1 MRYQIL
7 FLFSFILL
15 LTGCKQIEV
24 VPNKNRNLISEN
36 EHLTLGNPSNAT
48 TDINHYNNYLLEKPQ
63 YVLSYSRDNSIPNW
77 VSWHVSSTWLGSA
90 PRQDDF
96 RTDESL
102 PDDWYKVSPGSYT
115 NSGFDRGHNCPSAD
129 RTKSIEDNS
138 ATFLM
143 TNMMP
148 QAPDNNR
155 NTWANLEEYTRSLV
169 EQGQEVYVIMGNY
182 GSGGTGSNGSA
193 RTIEDGRIKVP
204 KQIWKVLVILPEGDD
219 DLNRITANTRVIAI
233 DTPNS
238 NGVNSDWSLYRTTVD
253 AIEKATGYDLLSSLP
268 EDIQQILEANVDK
281 GPTQ

>member
-1 MRYQIL
+1 MRHQSL
-7 FLFSFILL
+7 FIVIFVLL
-15 LTGCKQIEV
+15 LTGCKQTEV
-24 VPNKNRNLISEN
+24 VPNKRQGLISEN

-48 TDINHYNNYLLEKPQ
+48 VDPSNYNNFLLEKPQ
-63 YVLSYSRDNSIPNW
+63 YVLSYSRDTSIPNW
-77 VSWHVSSTWLGSA
+77 VSWHVSTDWLGSA

-96 RTDESL
+96 KADESL
-102 PDDWYKVSPGSYT
+102 PGDWFRVSPGSYT
-115 NSGFDRGHNCPSAD
+115 SSGFDRGHNCPSAD
-129 RTKSIEDNS
+129 RTRSQEDNS

-143 TNMMP
+143 TNMIP

-182 GSGGTGSNGSA
+182 GSGGTGSNGFA
-193 RTIEDGRIKVP
+193 RTIDDGRIRVP
-204 KQIWKVLVILPEGDD
+204 KQIWKVLVILPEGND
-219 DLNRITANTRVIAI
+219 DLNRISANTRVIAV

-238 NGVNSDWSLYRTTVD
+238 NGVNSDWSLYRTSVD

-268 EDIQQILEANVDK
+268 EDLQQVLEANIDK